1 MILYLK
7 EIMRQKNI
15 SSVELAEKL
24 GVSKATVS
32 YWINGKVF
40 PSQETIVNISK
51 ILCVEVWQLF
61 KEPNASTSQS
71 KLYCP
76 HCGKPIAI
84 DIKKGSE

>member
-7 EIMRQKNI
+7 EIMRQKGI

-24 GVSKATVS
+24 GVSKATIS

-51 ILCVEVWQLF
+51 ILCVDVWQLF
-61 KEPNASTSQS
+61 KDHNASTSPN

-76 HCGKPIAI
+76 HCGKPIEI
-84 DIKKGSE
+84 EIKKGSE

>member
-61 KEPNASTSQS
+61 KEPNASTSQN

-76 HCGKPIAI
+76 HCGKPISI

>member
-40 PSQETIVNISK
+40 PSQETIVNISN

-61 KEPNASTSQS
+61 KNPDASIPPN
-71 KLYCP
+71 KFHCP
-76 HCGKPIAI
+76 HCGRPIEI
-84 DIKKGSE
+84 EIKKGSE

>member
-51 ILCVEVWQLF
+51 ILCVDVWQLF
-61 KEPNASTSQS
+61 KEPNASTSQNE
-71 KLYCP
+71 LYCP
-76 HCGKPIAI
+76 HCGKPIEI